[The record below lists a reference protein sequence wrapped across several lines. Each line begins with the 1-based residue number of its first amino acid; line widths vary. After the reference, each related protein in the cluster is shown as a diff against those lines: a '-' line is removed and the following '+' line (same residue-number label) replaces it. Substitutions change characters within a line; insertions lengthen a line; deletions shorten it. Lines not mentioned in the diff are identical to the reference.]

1 MPVPGLLLTGGASSR
16 MGVPKATL
24 MVAGE
29 TIADRTAARLLQVC
43 DPVVEVGPGYSG
55 LRRVDEDPPGR
66 GPLAAL
72 VAGADAV
79 DTGGPVLLLA
89 CDLPFVTEA
98 LLGRLAGWD
107 GTGTVVPVDLAGREQ
122 LVCARYSPEAI
133 DRARIQLADGERSLR
148 SVLRDGDFVRVTDVD
163 PQELIDV
170 DTPEDAKRWGIEA
183 PGSLGA

>member
-24 MVAGE
+24 LVDGEPVA
-29 TIADRTAARLLQVC
+29 ARAARLLLRVC
-43 DPVVEVGPGYSG
+43 DPVVEVGPGYSS

-79 DTGGPVLLLA
+79 GGTGPVLLVA

-98 LLGRLAGWD
+98 LLARLAGWE
-107 GTGTVVPVDLAGREQ
+107 GTGTVVPVDRGGMVQ
-122 LVCARYSPEAI
+122 PVCARYSADALE
-133 DRARIQLADGERSLR
+133 RARALLADGERSLR
-148 SVLRDGDFVRVTDVD
+148 SLLRGTDVTRLED
-163 PQELIDV
+163 VEERALVDV
-170 DTPEDAKRWGIEA
+170 DTPEDATRWGIRR
-183 PGSLGA
+183 PGSLDA